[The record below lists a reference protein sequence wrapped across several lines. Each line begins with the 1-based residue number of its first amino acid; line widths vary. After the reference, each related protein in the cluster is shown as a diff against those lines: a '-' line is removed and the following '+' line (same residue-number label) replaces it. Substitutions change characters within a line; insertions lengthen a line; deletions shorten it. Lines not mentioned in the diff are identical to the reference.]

1 MEYKIGGVMK
11 NTFTFLFVA
20 LCGFLILSSCKSHG
34 TDPVAET
41 YKDPREMTWIV
52 DTLQYEN
59 TMQTNM
65 NSILAFSS
73 KDIFIYGHS
82 SDLHGRVYHYDG
94 NKWLPVDIYNSLG
107 GTYYSPHKMISF
119 NNNSIWLAAEDGN
132 YKSRIIRY
140 DGTSWTETATNQSVG
155 GMMTIT
161 GKRNDNLYAA
171 GRNGDILYF
180 NGIKW
185 DYDNIKI
192 KPESGGEYFIKSS
205 ATFKD
210 TVFFSGSMWGTTKN
224 IFYQMKGTYK
234 NWNIIDSMVLVNPN
248 SQYKFG
254 DWDFYVTPSNRLL
267 SFGSTGIWE
276 YRNNSYTSLLS
287 VPYCING
294 MFAISDS
301 YMMAVGDRGYAY
313 FYDGTKWNLI
323 QNLMSGYED
332 ILYQAVW
339 GDGKEMFIIG
349 YTWSGWPQK
358 TIVLHGK

>member
-11 NTFTFLFVA
+11 NTFTFLFIA

-34 TDPVAET
+34 TDPVET
-41 YKDPREMTWIV
+41 YKDPREMTWTI

-59 TMQTNM
+59 NVQTNM

-73 KDIFIYGHS
+73 KDIFIYGHC
-82 SDLHGRVYHYDG
+82 SDVHGQIYHFDG
-94 NKWLPVDIYNSLG
+94 SGWKVNDIYTSVG
-107 GTYYSPHKMISF
+107 FYSPHKMISF
-119 NNNSIWLAAEDGN
+119 NNNSIWLAAEDEN
-132 YKSRIIRY
+132 YNSKIIKY
-140 DGTSWTETATNQSVG
+140 NGTSWTETATNQNVG

-161 GKRNDNLYAA
+161 GKSNDNLYAA

-185 DYDNIKI
+185 DNDNMKI
-192 KPESGGEYFIKSS
+192 ASKDGGEYIIESS
-205 ATFKD
+205 AVYKD
-210 TVFFSGSMWGTTKN
+210 TVHFMALRACTTKSVYYH
-224 IFYQMKGTYK
+224 IKGTFK
-234 NWNIIDSMVLVNPN
+234 SWTVVDSMVLIN
-248 SQYKFG
+248 SLSTIKFG
-254 DWDFYVTPSNRLL
+254 DVGLSVTPSGRLL
-267 SFGSTGIWE
+267 SYGAVGMWE
-276 YRNNSYTSLLS
+276 LLNNSANQLLS

-294 MFAISDS
+294 MFALSDN

-313 FYDGTKWNLI
+313 FYDGTKWNLM
-323 QNLMSGYED
+323 QNLMSGYEE

-358 TIVLHGK
+358 TIVLHGV